1 MYVYIII
8 EVLLLDEGQNSNW
21 DLFEKISL
29 YKRDNDDEVKYVNQ
43 QVQAYTYV
51 CMYLCMWYF
60 SLKRTLRTNGPKT
73 YVF

>member
-1 MYVYIII
+1 MK
-8 EVLLLDEGQNSNW
+8 DKNSNW
-21 DLFEKISL
+21 DLFEKKISL
-29 YKRDNDDEVKYVNQ
+29 YKRDNDDDVKYVSNQ

-51 CMYLCMWYF
+51 FMYLCMWYL